1 MISTL
6 ALILLSISSANI
18 SDATVTALSEAG
30 YDTDHIRN
38 IEDLSRYT
46 SVSTPSALIFD
57 GAGFPDTN
65 VQALIHFCSINQIPT
80 LAIVSLADLGVDRP
94 TKHADDF
101 VSHDAHPKELI
112 ERIERL
118 LGRDYLAEMPGNS
131 TKPSIHIDRDRF
143 EVKVDNRRIML
154 TFMEY
159 QLLNV
164 LASEAGKVFTRKELL
179 SSVWGYA
186 YFGGTRTVDVH
197 IRRLRSKLNDI
208 DHSIIETVR
217 NVGYRFVD

>member
-1 MISTL
+1 
-6 ALILLSISSANI
+6 
-18 SDATVTALSEAG
+18 
-30 YDTDHIRN
+30 
-38 IEDLSRYT
+38 
-46 SVSTPSALIFD
+46 
-57 GAGFPDTN
+57 
-65 VQALIHFCSINQIPT
+65 
-80 LAIVSLADLGVDRP
+80 
-94 TKHADDF
+94 
-101 VSHDAHPKELI
+101 
-112 ERIERL
+112 
-118 LGRDYLAEMPGNS
+118 MPGSS

-143 EVKVDNRRIML
+143 EVKVGNRRIML